1 MKKVLILGA
10 NGHTS
15 QEIIPRLLN
24 QDNIG
29 ITLFIRNMND
39 NLTFIHPKIN
49 YVQGDALNINDL
61 KKAMQ
66 GQNIIVST
74 LGGMDLDIKTSN
86 IIQAMQYNSIER
98 LIAINAGG
106 IYDELPEP
114 FNSWDKKMVGYT
126 RPINLKAANLIESS
140 QLQYTILRPIWLTNK
155 PIETFELTYKGEPF
169 KGTETSRAS
178 IAKIIVDIIKDPSI
192 QTRKNIGI
200 SQPNTDGTKP
210 LAYQ

>member
-24 QDNIG
+24 QDDIE
-29 ITLFIRNMND
+29 ITLFIRNTND
-39 NLTFIHPKIN
+39 NLPFTHPKAHYIK
-49 YVQGDALNINDL
+49 GDALNIDDL
-61 KKAMQ
+61 KKAMH
-66 GQNIIVST
+66 GQNIVVST
-74 LGGMDLDIKTSN
+74 LGGMDLDIKTHN
-86 IIQAMQYNSIER
+86 IIKAMQYHGIER

-106 IYDELPEP
+106 IYNELPEP
-114 FNSWDKKMVGYT
+114 FNSWDKTMVGST

-140 QLQYTILRPIWLTNK
+140 ELEYTILRPVWLTNK
-155 PIETFELTYKGEPF
+155 SIETFELTYKGEPF

-178 IAKIIVDIIKDPSI
+178 IAKVIVDIIKDPSI

>member
-39 NLTFIHPKIN
+39 NLTFTHPKIN

-74 LGGMDLDIKTSN
+74 LGGLDLDIKTSN

-192 QTRKNIGI
+192 QTRKNIGV